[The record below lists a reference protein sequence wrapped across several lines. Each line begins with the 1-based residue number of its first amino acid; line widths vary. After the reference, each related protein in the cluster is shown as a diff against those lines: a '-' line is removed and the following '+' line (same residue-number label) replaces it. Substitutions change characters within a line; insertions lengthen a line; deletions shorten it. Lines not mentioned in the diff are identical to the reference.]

1 MMGTFI
7 DTIVVCSLTA
17 IVITLTGAYKLGP
30 LFRSQADAL
39 NSVDMTMHA
48 FDSVLPFGGLV
59 VTISSL
65 LFGISTLLGW
75 CYYGEKC
82 TEYLF
87 GLRIQNAYRLVF
99 ILLMF
104 LGSLPS
110 QEGIQTVVK
119 IGDLGNALMAFPNLL
134 ALLLLAREVR
144 RITRGGAA
152 PGGS

>member
-1 MMGTFI
+1 MATF
-7 DTIVVCSLTA
+7 
-17 IVITLTGAYKLGP
+17 GACLCCEHMY
-30 LFRSQADAL
+30 
-39 NSVDMTMHA
+39 
-48 FDSVLPFGGLV
+48 
-59 VTISSL
+59 
-65 LFGISTLLGW
+65 W

-110 QEGIQTVVK
+110 QAGIQTVVK

-134 ALLLLAREVR
+134 ALLLLAREVG
-144 RITRGGAA
+144 RITRGRDRS
-152 PGGS
+152 GG